1 MKNLPFSVF
10 KRANR
15 PCYSVS
21 FKNEA
26 TGEYYPAISTRQKT
40 EAEAV
45 KTAFAWLRDGIP
57 QKRETVKVQVKD
69 LSLKDT
75 ARKIKTITEAEILI
89 EEMKRAGWIKSYVLA
104 ETPAAQDFTAFLSDF
119 WDWEKSPYIKEKRRK
134 NHGIHRK
141 HCKQQGHSIILYWE
155 PFFKG
160 RFLGDIKTADIDA
173 FINHIGEKNL
183 SASGKNRIIKAGT
196 KPLRWAFSKGKIET
210 DPTRGHLL
218 FSGDGKERKVLS
230 PTAATAAFRVEWND
244 ERAKLA
250 NMLAAVTGMRQGEI
264 LALRLQ
270 DLGPDC
276 VYVRGAW
283 GSVDGLKLPK
293 NNKPRTVELPFPD
306 ILQGLIYLV
315 NKNPWGV
322 SPDSFIFWTEYK
334 DGVPMQGQQF
344 VKGLRAA
351 LVKSGF
357 TKNEAGEYVFHGWR
371 HFYTTYLMGK
381 LEKKLLK
388 SQTGHLTD
396 EMLEHYGEHQTE
408 SDRKI
413 IQATTVKTFRELIP
427 SGAIRIEEAAQ
438 CG

>member
-1 MKNLPFSVF
+1 MRSLPFSVF

-57 QKRETVKVQVKD
+57 QKRMPVKVQD
-69 LSLKDT
+69 LALKDV
-75 ARKIKTITEAEILI
+75 ARKIKTKSEAEILL
-89 EEMKRAGWIKSYVLA
+89 EEIKRTGWIKSYVLT
-104 ETPAAQDFTAFLSDF
+104 ESPAAQDFAAFLSGF

-134 NHGIHRK
+134 NHGIHRR
-141 HCKQQGHSIILYWE
+141 HCKLQSQAIALYWE

-160 RFLGDIKTADIDA
+160 RVLGEITATDIDA
-173 FINHIGEKNL
+173 FINHIGGKSL
-183 SASGKNRIIKAGT
+183 SASRKNGIIKAGT
-196 KPLRWAFSKGKIET
+196 KPLRWAFSKGQIEA

-218 FSGDGKERKVLS
+218 FSGEAKERNLLS
-230 PTAATAAFRVEWND
+230 PTAATAAFRTEWKD

-250 NMLAAVTGMRQGEI
+250 NMLAAVTGMRNGEI
-264 LALRLQ
+264 VALRFQ
-270 DLGPDC
+270 DIGPDC
-276 VYVRGAW
+276 LYVRG
-283 GSVDGLKLPK
+283 SYNPEDKTKLPK
-293 NNKPRTVELPFPD
+293 NNKTRTVEVPFPEL
-306 ILQGLIYLV
+306 IHGLIEQARQ
-315 NKNPWGV
+315 NPWGV
-322 SPDSFIFWTEYK
+322 SPDSLVFWSTTRSK
-334 DGVPMQGQQF
+334 APMQGRTF
-344 VKGLRAA
+344 GTELRKA
-351 LVKSGF
+351 LIQVGF
-357 TKNEAGEYVFHGWR
+357 TPEKAADISFHGWR

-381 LEKKLLK
+381 LENKLLK

-396 EMLEHYGEHQTE
+396 SMLAHYGEHQTE

-413 IQATTVKTFRELIP
+413 IQAMAVKTFRGLIP
-427 SGAIRIEEAAQ
+427 SGAIRIEAAAE